1 MEETTNTCEWYDPSC
16 ALGWLRDEFQAFG
29 VWIWD
34 SILSG
39 IASVFEA
46 IPVPEFMLNVDS
58 YTLPTSVSWAASAF
72 QLDVGLGII
81 VSAYISRF
89 ILRRIPIIG

>member
-1 MEETTNTCEWYDPSC
+1 
-16 ALGWLRDEFQAFG
+16 
-29 VWIWD
+29 
-34 SILSG
+34 
-39 IASVFEA
+39 
-46 IPVPEFMLNVDS
+46 
-58 YTLPTSVSWAASAF
+58 LPTSVSWAASAF